1 MIDTLY
7 LGQQYTNNMRT
18 LETLYDVNVGNMGSY
33 LSFSGMNLSSNNITV
48 DNPVS
53 TTGSI
58 VAKLD
63 LLFYH
68 RLSLTGD
75 ILTSV
80 VMMDTPRK
88 IDSMV
93 EKRYT
98 PKFIYKNTSLEKT
111 INIPKD
117 AKNFTM
123 FNVLNSVSITTP
135 FSDVSL
141 FNGQK
146 TALPTTG
153 FPSVVISEDSIAKDG
168 WYSIMSIGVC
178 DTNVDPGF
186 VKKGFL
192 VQDTTNTQSGDF
204 PELGDIF
211 IARVDNADPTMLSD
225 SSLWQ
230 QINVWNT
237 TDSLAYVINC
247 TMPYNPWIRRDIFWM
262 AEYDKVYRDTVIDF
276 VEQSNNFGDPYINA
290 KALHTSISY
299 FAKKSRFSEAQFILQ
314 GSDYYRT
321 THNFLA

>member
-18 LETLYDVNVGNMGSY
+18 FPTLYGVNIGSMGSY
-33 LSFSGMNLSSNNITV
+33 LSFSGMDLTLNNITA
-48 DNPVS
+48 DNPIPG
-53 TTGSI
+53 TGSI

-63 LLFYH
+63 VLFYH

-75 ILTSV
+75 ILTSI
-80 VMMDTPRK
+80 VMIDTPKK
-88 IDSMV
+88 IDNTS
-93 EKRYT
+93 EKRYI
-98 PKFIYKNTSLEKT
+98 PKFLYKNTALEKT

-141 FNGQK
+141 FNSQK
-146 TALPTTG
+146 MALPTTG
-153 FPSVVISEDSIAKDG
+153 LPSVVISEDSIAKDG
-168 WYSIMSIGVC
+168 WYSIMSVGVC
-178 DTNVDPGF
+178 DTNVDIGF
-186 VKKGFL
+186 VKKGLL
-192 VQDTTNTQSGDF
+192 VQDTTSTQNGDF
-204 PELGDIF
+204 PELGDVF
-211 IARVDNADPTMLSD
+211 IARVDGADPTTLSD
-225 SSLWQ
+225 TTKWQ
-230 QINVWNT
+230 QINIWNT
-237 TDSLAYVINC
+237 TDSIAYIINC
-247 TMPYNPWIRRDIFWM
+247 TLPYNPWIRRDIFWM

-290 KALHTSISY
+290 KALHTSIDY
-299 FAKKSRFSEAQFILQ
+299 FAKKSRFAEAQYILQ